1 MDTNTK
7 FDNIRPYRDSEV
19 RGAIDRLAENE
30 EFFGVFS
37 KLWDGFTK
45 EFFVEQTKNIS
56 TIQEFRDLIINP
68 LFKKITDLTTCGITV
83 DGLEYLDKDKS
94 YLFISDHRDII
105 LDSAI
110 LNLILA
116 SNGYKATEN
125 AIGSNLLLAPWII
138 DFVKLDSCFII
149 ERDIPMKE
157 FKDSSIQRAKYIRD
171 RISTNASSVWIA
183 QREGRTKDGDD
194 RTQIS
199 LLKMLNLGGMGDFV
213 ENFKELNI
221 VPLAISYEYEPC
233 DLFKTSELYQK
244 RHCEKYVKKP
254 GEDFNSMLYGMTSDK
269 ERVHFTIGK
278 PLTIVL
284 DDLAELKS
292 TPERYKALA
301 DIIDYRIHSNYK
313 LWPDNYIAHD
323 LLKGTE
329 EHTDKY
335 TEDEKEVFINNMQL
349 KLNKIDGEEDVLCEI
364 YLQIYA
370 NPVINR
376 ANLVKPVYF

>member
-19 RGAIDRLAENE
+19 RGAIDRLAESE
-30 EFFGVFS
+30 EFFYVFS

-157 FKDSSIQRAKYIRD
+157 FKDSSVQRAKYIRD

-329 EHTDKY
+329 DHTDKY
-335 TEDEKEVFINNMQL
+335 TEEEKEVFINNMQL
-349 KLNKIDGEEDVLCEI
+349 KLNKIDGEEDELCEI

>member
-19 RGAIDRLAENE
+19 RGAIDRLAESE
-30 EFFGVFS
+30 EFFDMFS
-37 KLWDGFTK
+37 RLWGEFTK
-45 EFFVEQTKNIS
+45 EFFIELTKDIS
-56 TIQEFRDLIINP
+56 TIKEFRNIIINP
-68 LFKKITDLTTCGITV
+68 LFKKVTDLTTCGITV
-83 DGLEYLDKDKS
+83 DGLDYLDKDKS

-116 SNGYKATEN
+116 SNGHKATEN
-125 AIGSNLLLAPWII
+125 AIGSNLLLAPWIV
-138 DFVKLDSCFII
+138 DFVKLDSCFIV
-149 ERDIPMKE
+149 ERDISIKE
-157 FKDSSIQRAKYIRD
+157 LKESSVQRARYIRE
-171 RISTNASSVWIA
+171 RITENASSVWIA
-183 QREGRTKDGDD
+183 QREGRTKNGDD

-199 LLKMLNLGGMGDFV
+199 LLKMLNLSGMGDFV
-213 ENFKELNI
+213 NNFKELNI

-244 RHCEKYVKKP
+244 KHSEKYVKKP

-278 PLTIVL
+278 PLTVVL
-284 DDLAELKS
+284 DNLAELKS
-292 TPERYKALA
+292 SPERYKVLA
-301 DIIDYRIHSNYK
+301 DIIDYRIHSNFK

-323 LLKGTE
+323 LLKGSE
-329 EHTDKY
+329 EYIEKY
-335 TEDEKEVFINNMQL
+335 SDDEKEIFINNMQL
-349 KLNKIDGEEDVLCEI
+349 KLNKIDGDEDELCNI

-376 ANLVKPVYF
+376 ANLVKPVYS